1 MRSLLLDT
9 VAWDL
14 ALDTAGNIA
23 VASNPY
29 AMAQD
34 AATAIRTYQGEVYYN
49 TADGVPYRDQILGQQ
64 VPLSLVRA
72 YLEAAALTVPGVVQA
87 QAFFTRL
94 EGRRLS
100 GQVQITGRTGALSA
114 ASF

>member
-9 VAWDL
+9 VTWDL
-14 ALDTAGNIA
+14 CLDTAGNVA

-34 AATAIRTYQGEVYYN
+34 AACAIRTYQGEVYYN
-49 TADGVPYRDQILGQQ
+49 TADGVPYREQILGQQ
-64 VPLSLVRA
+64 IPLSLVRA
-72 YLEAAALTVPGVVQA
+72 YLEAAALTVPGVVEA
-87 QAFFTRL
+87 RALFTRF

-100 GQVQITGRTGALSA
+100 GQVQISDRNGNLSA

>member
-9 VAWDL
+9 VTWDL
-14 ALDTAGNIA
+14 CQDTSGNIA

-34 AATAIRTYQGEVYYN
+34 AATAIRTWQGDVYYDT
-49 TADGVPYRDQILGQQ
+49 TAGIPYRDQILGQQ
-64 VPLSLVRA
+64 VPLSLVRS
-72 YLEAAALTVPGVVQA
+72 YIEAAALTVPGVVQA
-87 QAFFTRL
+87 QAFFTRF

-100 GQVQITGRTGALSA
+100 GQVQITDRTGALSA

>member
-9 VAWDL
+9 VTWDL
-14 ALDTAGNIA
+14 ALDTSGSIA

-34 AATAIRTYQGEVYYN
+34 AACAIRTYQGEVYYN

-87 QAFFTRL
+87 QAFFTRF

-100 GQVQITGRTGALSA
+100 GQVQITDRTGALSA

>member
-9 VAWDL
+9 VTWDL
-14 ALDTAGNIA
+14 CQDTAGNIA

-34 AATAIRTYQGEVYYN
+34 AACAIRTWQGEVYYN

-64 VPLSLVRA
+64 VPLALVRS
-72 YLEAAALTVPGVVQA
+72 YLEAAALTVPGVVETR
-87 QAFFTRL
+87 AFFTRF
-94 EGRRLS
+94 EGRHLS
-100 GQVQITGRTGALSA
+100 GQVQIADRTGRLSA
-114 ASF
+114 AAF